1 MKESYIF
8 FLEFLAT
15 TPGYHI
21 HKSKGPKTSLNAFR
35 IGWTSHQTGSIWAY
49 SRVLTHLASGFR
61 LDFSPDR

>member
-1 MKESYIF
+1 MKESCIF

-15 TPGYHI
+15 TPGCPI

-49 SRVLTHLASGFR
+49 SHGLTL
-61 LDFSPDR
+61 